1 MLKRHFSYKVCL
13 TFFFV
18 VFLFSCRK
26 EQASVSVPQEIV
38 AERFFNEHRTNST
51 EEKHLVDYLSRLNEK
66 KGFINKT
73 VERIGFPHWDKLVK
87 YSFLSSS
94 SGNVASLST
103 GSSSKQDSATNY
115 IIPFVRDT
123 QNYVNAAMFIK
134 TDKGDTSI
142 SYLCDWQYSKFRT
155 PAQISQANDI
165 AIFFML
171 FDRKVYGHQKFDV
184 LDSALFRKNNK
195 KAITISFKNTDSS
208 NTNGFSTYTCT
219 SYTITYYHC
228 PAPVGSC
235 NGYQGECD
243 GCFDYCRT
251 DDSFT
256 ICNWVA
262 SVSPPGNDFGG
273 GGTPPPDN
281 GSGSNIGGS
290 GNNDVA
296 VPPSNN
302 DGLRPGWRW
311 AGKGGS
317 NNINQVIRQIKYKVP
332 LSFSDEQYLTINQ
345 TIANELLEI
354 IESDSENEA
363 LVISTRL
370 ALSVLKNNSF
380 NSEDILREYNLYHN
394 QNYLESD
401 PISDAILRYFVLKYA
416 TLKAENS
423 NLPADQRKSDLKLL
437 YLTFSDAIHT
447 GLDLLGLIPIGG
459 EVFDII
465 SGLTYHLEGDK
476 TNAYLSYASAIPW
489 LGYAAAGVKAIKAG
503 SVIIAVVGKKGFL
516 VASRVSQSAFRKACG
531 AVGNQVGH
539 HIIPFHE
546 IVQSHPLMQ
555 MAFRAGFDPNNAAI
569 NGKAIEA
576 VRNSGNHYSY
586 ANKIKSKFDDEFS
599 IPPPG
604 GWDPKSS
611 KLRLEKVITEI
622 KKAIDAQPGVHVD
635 DLIF

>member
-1 MLKRHFSYKVCL
+1 
-13 TFFFV
+13 
-18 VFLFSCRK
+18 
-26 EQASVSVPQEIV
+26 
-38 AERFFNEHRTNST
+38 
-51 EEKHLVDYLSRLNEK
+51 
-66 KGFINKT
+66 
-73 VERIGFPHWDKLVK
+73 
-87 YSFLSSS
+87 LSSS

-243 GCFDYCRT
+243 GCFEYCRT

-302 DGLRPGWRW
+302 DGLRPGW
-311 AGKGGS
+311 KGTQSGGTGRIKKPVLLDLEYMYEEL
-317 NNINQVIRQIKYKVP
+317 NGQIDNKEILNLYK
-332 LSFSDEQYLTINQ
+332 LSFFSIEEMYYEKAISNVNRNLYSNLSSKEFIELIKLDSRIALTI
-345 TIANELLEI
+345 
-354 IESDSENEA
+354 
-363 LVISTRL
+363 
-370 ALSVLKNNSF
+370 
-380 NSEDILREYNLYHN
+380 
-394 QNYLESD
+394 D
-401 PISDAILRYFVLKYA
+401 PI
-416 TLKAENS
+416 TLLA
-423 NLPADQRKSDLKLL
+423 
-437 YLTFSDAIHT
+437 
-447 GLDLLGLIPIGG
+447 
-459 EVFDII
+459 
-465 SGLTYHLEGDK
+465 
-476 TNAYLSYASAIPW
+476 
-489 LGYAAAGVKAIKAG
+489 KAG
-503 SVIIAVVGKKGFL
+503 
-516 VASRVSQSAFRKACG
+516 ACG
-531 AVGNQVGH
+531 AADIIVQMFFARMLDDNITTWNQALQRVDWWQVGYTMATGVLPISNKY
-539 HIIPFHE
+539 II
-546 IVQSHPLMQ
+546 
-555 MAFRAGFDPNNAAI
+555 AAI
-569 NGKAIEA
+569 AGGGVALKDLTDNGFSGWERLGIKFVEGFMGGLIGTSLGGLVSEKFGTLSNLGKKLVTKFDGVIGYASICKWLGGGISNVSESLLTNKGIIASSRKIIGWGGPDKVA
-576 VRNSGNHYSY
+576 VIGRYMEDRVIPY
-586 ANKIKSKFDDEFS
+586 ANKMGAAYFDKNNPIAAPYFTQEVLDN
-599 IPPPG
+599 IRDLNRDHGNNWPINVVL
-604 GWDPKSS
+604 SS
-611 KLRLEKVITEI
+611 KLYKANQQFILDLKKMGYTFIDLGGPSGSDFYNMEI
-622 KKAIDAQPGVHVD
+622 KE
-635 DLIF
+635 IFD

>member
-1 MLKRHFSYKVCL
+1 MKRDFSYKVCL

-51 EEKHLVDYLSRLNEK
+51 EEKQLVDYLSRLNEK

-87 YSFLSSS
+87 YSFLSNN

-123 QNYVNAAMFIK
+123 QNHVNAVMFIQ

-142 SYLCDWQYSKFRT
+142 SYLCDWQYSKFGT
-155 PAQISQANDI
+155 PAQISQAEDV

-171 FDRKVYGHQKFDV
+171 FDRQVNGHKKFDV
-184 LDSALFRKNNK
+184 LDSALFRKDNK
-195 KAITISFKNTDSS
+195 KAFSVSIKNTDSS
-208 NTNGFSTYTCT
+208 NTIGFSMYSCTIITVFTNTCLW
-219 SYTITYYHC
+219 
-228 PAPVGSC
+228 VGHC
-235 NGYQGECD
+235 NGYQGSCD
-243 GCFDYCRT
+243 WCTRCFKT
-251 DDSFT
+251 DDIT
-256 ICNWVA
+256 LCDWVQ
-262 SVSPPGNDFGG
+262 SVNPPPGFVGAGGSGSDVGG
-273 GGTPPPDN
+273 GG
-281 GSGSNIGGS
+281 SG
-290 GNNDVA
+290 GNEGA
-296 VPPSNN
+296 APPSND

-311 AGKGGS
+311 AGKGGA
-317 NNINQVIRQIKYKVP
+317 NNINEIIRQIKSKVP
-332 LSFSDEQYLTINQ
+332 LSFSDEQYLLSNY
-345 TIANELLEI
+345 TIANELIEI
-354 IESDSENEA
+354 IQYDAENEA
-363 LVISTRL
+363 LAISTRL

-380 NSEDILREYNLYHN
+380 NSEDILREYNVYHN
-394 QNYLESD
+394 QNYIESD
-401 PISDAILRYFVLKYA
+401 PISDAIIRYFALKYA

-423 NLPADQRKSDLKLL
+423 SLPADQRKSDLKLL

-465 SGLTYHLEGDK
+465 SGFTYHLEGDK

-516 VASRVSQSAFRKACG
+516 VASRVSQSAFRNACG
-531 AVGNQVGH
+531 AVGTQVGH

-555 MAFRAGFDPNNAAI
+555 MAFKAGFDPNNAAL

-576 VRNSGNHYSY
+576 VRNSGNHSLY
-586 ANKIKSKFDDEFS
+586 ANKIVARFEKSLKN
-599 IPPPG
+599 PPIG
-604 GWDPKSS
+604 GWNPKSA
-611 KLRLEKVITEI
+611 KAEMENIIKEI
-622 KKAIDAQPGVHVD
+622 KSAIDYQGGVHVD
-635 DLIF
+635 YLNF

>member
-66 KGFINKT
+66 KGFINNT
-73 VERIGFPHWDKLVK
+73 VKRIGFPHWDKLVK

-208 NTNGFSTYTCT
+208 NTIGFSQLCIW
-219 SYTITYYHC
+219 YTIQTNNC
-228 PAPVGSC
+228 KWVGNC

-243 GCFDYCRT
+243 WCWRCVISEDFM
-251 DDSFT
+251 

-262 SVSPPGNDFGG
+262 SVSPAGDNFGG

-401 PISDAILRYFVLKYA
+401 PISDAILGYFALKYA

-555 MAFRAGFDPNNAAI
+555 MAFKAGFDPNNAAI

-576 VRNSGNHYSY
+576 VRNYGNHATY
-586 ANKIKSKFDDEFS
+586 ANNIIRSFEKVITK
-599 IPPPG
+599 PPPG
-604 GWDPKSS
+604 GWDPISAKHA
-611 KLRLEKVITEI
+611 LEDIISDI
-622 KKAIDAQPGVHVD
+622 KKALDAQPGVHVD
-635 DLIF
+635 NLIF